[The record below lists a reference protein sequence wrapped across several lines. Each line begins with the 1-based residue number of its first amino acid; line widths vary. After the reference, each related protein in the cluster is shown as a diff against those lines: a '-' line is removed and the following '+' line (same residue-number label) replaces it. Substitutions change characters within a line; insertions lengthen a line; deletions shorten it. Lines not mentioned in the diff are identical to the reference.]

1 MSVMAGRTVIIRRFL
16 LRSAILAGLAASGV
30 ACTNTPP
37 PEVAAAPE
45 MPTTEALQ
53 KTLVPG
59 MTFRDAEEWLRHW
72 KMEQTIYLPDKTK
85 LSAMKPPP
93 PTGTASVLYGQRTVD
108 FSTGRRV
115 VVFVYL
121 DARYEILK
129 TVAGETKKP
138 A

>member
-1 MSVMAGRTVIIRRFL
+1 MSMTVTISRRIV
-16 LRSAILAGLAASGV
+16 LRGVALAGLAVSGLS
-30 ACTNTPP
+30 CTHTPP

-45 MPTTEALQ
+45 IPTVEALQ

-93 PTGTASVLYGQRTVD
+93 PTGTASILYGQRTVD
-108 FSTGRRV
+108 FNTGRGV

-121 DARYEILK
+121 DAGYKILM
-129 TVAGETKKP
+129 TVAGEAKKP